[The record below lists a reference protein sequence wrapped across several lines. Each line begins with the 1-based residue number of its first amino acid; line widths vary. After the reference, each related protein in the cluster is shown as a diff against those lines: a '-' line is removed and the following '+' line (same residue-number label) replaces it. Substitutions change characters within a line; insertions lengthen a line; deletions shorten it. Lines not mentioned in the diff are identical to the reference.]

1 MDAKSIGSRNCFATD
16 GRQLVE
22 QTGGGAQ
29 CLLNPV
35 TSHDGPCSFVC
46 EQRLALFGVEID
58 QCENVRC
65 STDGMFIAFSC
76 SFRGDVFY
84 EQEVAH

>member
-1 MDAKSIGSRNCFATD
+1 M
-16 GRQLVE
+16 E
-22 QTGGGAQ
+22 QTGGGPQ

-46 EQRLALFGVEID
+46 EQRLALSGVEID